1 MFTLLPNQPKTII
14 YYPDE
19 TIDISVFKKA
29 LSIYDLRHTY

>member
-19 TIDISVFKKA
+19 KIDISVFKKA